1 MLKKIYQDPKHNI
14 VTTITKR
21 ANAKAI
27 LPKQLHSTR
36 SILFFGLRILT
47 IFTIVFLLL

>member
-36 SILFFGLRILT
+36 SFLFFGLRIGNFF
-47 IFTIVFLLL
+47 IAPFLLN